1 MTTPTS
7 PNEQRRLQRLDEASQ
22 WLLRM
27 QDPKQTD
34 AELNEWLRWID
45 ADPANFA
52 EFERLQRDWKDLDA
66 LKGDAFALTPQQK
79 SALLEQENSHL
90 QASNPFQAN
99 SRFQENGQSSHR
111 YSARQFIPRRRVWA
125 VAAGVVALGVV
136 VAFAVVFGV
145 LRNASAPTSAPGQQ
159 LSAALISRAA
169 TLPDGSKMILG
180 VQSRVNMDFNGP
192 ERRLDLSS
200 GEAYFKVRHD
210 KERPFVVQA
219 GEVSVT
225 AIGTAFDVRREHER
239 VTITVEEGT
248 VEVKS
253 QGSGKRPVTWRAEAG
268 YQLTYSTRDR
278 TASLASVNPATELAW
293 RDGELAYVRE
303 PLGSVV
309 ENLNRYSRRRIVIED
324 PDIAAL
330 PFTGTAFASSIDD
343 WLAGVEQAYPITATR
358 TDSGDIIL
366 SARK

>member
-1 MTTPTS
+1 MRTATNS
-7 PNEQRRLQRLDEASQ
+7 NEPRRLQRLDEASQ

-27 QDPKQTD
+27 QDPKRTD

-45 ADPANFA
+45 ADPENFA

-66 LKGDAFALTPQQK
+66 LKGDELAPTPRQK
-79 SALLEQENSHL
+79 SVAWRRAWAL
-90 QASNPFQAN
+90 
-99 SRFQENGQSSHR
+99 
-111 YSARQFIPRRRVWA
+111 
-125 VAAGVVALGVV
+125 AAGVVALAVAVGV
-136 VAFAVVFGV
+136 AQY
-145 LRNASAPTSAPGQQ
+145 LRAPSSAPGQQ
-159 LSAALISRAA
+159 LAAATTSRAA

-192 ERRLDLSS
+192 KRQLDLSS

-210 KERPFVVQA
+210 KARPFVVQA

-248 VEVKS
+248 VEVS
-253 QGSGKRPVTWRAEAG
+253 SRASGKRPVTWRAEAG
-268 YQLTYSTRDR
+268 YQLIYSTRDR
-278 TASLASVNPATELAW
+278 TASLASVDPANELAW

-309 ENLNRYSRRRIVIED
+309 ENLNRYSSRRIVIED
-324 PDIAAL
+324 PEIAAL
-330 PFTGTAFASSIDD
+330 PFTGTAFASSVDD
-343 WLAGVEQAYPITATR
+343 WLAGVEQAYPITAR
-358 TDSGDIIL
+358 HTDSGDIVL
-366 SARK
+366 STRR

>member
-1 MTTPTS
+1 MTTPMR

-27 QDPKQTD
+27 QDPKRTD
-34 AELNEWLRWID
+34 AELNDWLRWID
-45 ADPANFA
+45 ADPANFS

-66 LKGDAFALTPQQK
+66 LKDESLALTPQQK
-79 SALLEQENSHL
+79 GALLEQENSHFH
-90 QASNPFQAN
+90 ASNHFRAN
-99 SRFQENGQSSHR
+99 SRFQENAQFAHCH
-111 YSARQFIPRRRVWA
+111 SARQFISRRRVWA

-136 VAFAVVFGV
+136 AFGVVFGA
-145 LRNASAPTSAPGQQ
+145 LQDASAPASAPGQQ
-159 LSAALISRAA
+159 LSAALINRAA

-225 AIGTAFDVRREHER
+225 AIGTAFDVRRAQER

-253 QGSGKRPVTWRAEAG
+253 RESGKRPVSWRAEAG
-268 YQLTYSTRDR
+268 YQLTYSTSDR
-278 TASLASVNPATELAW
+278 TASLARVNPATELAW

-366 SARK
+366 RARK

>member
-1 MTTPTS
+1 MMTPTNS
-7 PNEQRRLQRLDEASQ
+7 NEPRRLQRLEEASQ

-27 QDPKQTD
+27 QDPKRTD
-34 AELNEWLRWID
+34 AELSEWLRWID
-45 ADPANFA
+45 ADPGNFA

-66 LKGDAFALTPQQK
+66 LKGDALALTPQQK
-79 SALLEQENSHL
+79 SALLEQKDRHL
-90 QASNPFQAN
+90 AH
-99 SRFQENGQSSHR
+99 G
-111 YSARQFIPRRRVWA
+111 YSTRRLFAPRRVWA
-125 VAAGVVALGVV
+125 VAAGVVA
-136 VAFAVVFGV
+136 FAVVVGV
-145 LRNASAPTSAPGQQ
+145 VQYVKVPSSAPVQQ
-159 LSAALISRAA
+159 LSAALSNRAA

-180 VQSRVNMDFNGP
+180 VQGRVNMDFNGP
-192 ERRLDLSS
+192 KRRLDLSS

-210 KERPFVVQA
+210 KARPFVVRA

-248 VEVKS
+248 VEVSS
-253 QGSGKRPVTWRAEAG
+253 QVSGQRPVTWRAEAG

-278 TASLASVNPATELAW
+278 TASLASVNAATELAW
-293 RDGELAYVRE
+293 RDGELAYARE

-330 PFTGTAFASSIDD
+330 PFTGTAFASSLDD
-343 WLAGVEQAYPITATR
+343 WLAAVEQAYPVTITR

-366 SARK
+366 STRK

>member
-1 MTTPTS
+1 MKTPTS
-7 PNEQRRLQRLDEASQ
+7 SNEQSRLQRLDEASQ

-27 QDPKQTD
+27 QDSKRTD

-45 ADPANFA
+45 ADPENFA
-52 EFERLQRDWKDLDA
+52 EFDRLQRDWKDLSA
-66 LKGDAFALTPQQK
+66 LKGDELALTPQRK
-79 SALLEQENSHL
+79 SALLEQENGHM
-90 QASNPFQAN
+90 A
-99 SRFQENGQSSHR
+99 HR
-111 YSARQFIPRRRVWA
+111 YSTRRFIARRRAWA
-125 VAAGVVALGVV
+125 VAAGVLAFAVALGVIQYATV
-136 VAFAVVFGV
+136 P
-145 LRNASAPTSAPGQQ
+145 SSPPGQQ
-159 LSAALISRAA
+159 LAAALTNRAA

-192 ERRLDLSS
+192 KRQLDLSS

-210 KERPFVVQA
+210 KARPFVVQA

-248 VEVKS
+248 VEVS
-253 QGSGKRPVTWRAEAG
+253 SRADGKRPVTWRAEAG
-268 YQLTYSTRDR
+268 YQLTYSARDR

-324 PDIAAL
+324 SDIAAL
-330 PFTGTAFASSIDD
+330 PFTGTAFASSVDD
-343 WLAGVEQAYPITATR
+343 WLVAVEQAYPITATH
-358 TDSGDIIL
+358 TDRGDIIL